1 MEVTLLQ
8 MLDARENRVRK
19 QTELLSRF
27 RKPLI
32 CFTMNIAGP
41 EKNNPLITEGF
52 RMGQALAEAQLAGLP
67 VLHREEV
74 LADTGCEG
82 YYVVDADTAPLKAL
96 MAEIED
102 ASPVGRLFDLD
113 VLDLQGK
120 KVCREA
126 LGLPGRKC
134 LICGNPVYLCS
145 SRRSH
150 SVEALQDKTRQLLLD
165 ALRHRD
171 ALTLGA
177 LAVQSLLYEVSV
189 TPKPGLVDRENS
201 GSHRDMDFF
210 SFLRSSAVLEPYF
223 TQFARIGMDT
233 AHLPPEETFRR
244 LRFPGKQAEQ
254 AMFRAT
260 GGVNTHKGAIFTLGL
275 LCAAAGR
282 LEKRLRNPE
291 RICLECASMTKGIVS
306 RELGCVTPENAAT
319 NGQMLYAKYGI
330 KGIRGQAEGGF
341 PAVLDSGL
349 PALKKALEAGL
360 SINDAACAALLYL
373 IRDTQDTNLITRS
386 DPDRWKSTVAGI
398 TALLET
404 TPLPTG
410 DQLRALDREF
420 IRENLSPG
428 GSADLLAAS
437 LFLLYLGE

>member
-52 RMGQALAEAQLAGLP
+52 RMGQAQIEAQFAGLP

-82 YYVVDADTAPLKAL
+82 YYVVDADTAPLKAER
-96 MAEIED
+96 AGVED
-102 ASPVGRLFDLD
+102 ASPVGRGVDLGGRG
-113 VLDLQGK
+113 LQGK

-210 SFLRSSAVLEPYF
+210 SFLRSSAVLEP
-223 TQFARIGMDT
+223 
-233 AHLPPEETFRR
+233 
-244 LRFPGKQAEQ
+244 
-254 AMFRAT
+254 
-260 GGVNTHKGAIFTLGL
+260 
-275 LCAAAGR
+275 
-282 LEKRLRNPE
+282 
-291 RICLECASMTKGIVS
+291 
-306 RELGCVTPENAAT
+306 
-319 NGQMLYAKYGI
+319 
-330 KGIRGQAEGGF
+330 
-341 PAVLDSGL
+341 
-349 PALKKALEAGL
+349 
-360 SINDAACAALLYL
+360 
-373 IRDTQDTNLITRS
+373 
-386 DPDRWKSTVAGI
+386 
-398 TALLET
+398 
-404 TPLPTG
+404 
-410 DQLRALDREF
+410 
-420 IRENLSPG
+420 
-428 GSADLLAAS
+428 
-437 LFLLYLGE
+437 